1 MTIYGDPCPDP
12 DGNTPGGSSG
22 DGGGLGVFTYIII
35 VLVISIAVFGSI
47 KFYQYKKKMGLED
60 GGVVG
65 SGTGAYTEYNPDN
78 QGFFGRLFGS
88 KKPAVAA
95 ADEQFINA

>member
-22 DGGGLGVFTYIII
+22 DGGGIGVFTYIII

-47 KFYQYKKKMGLED
+47 KFYQYKKKMAED